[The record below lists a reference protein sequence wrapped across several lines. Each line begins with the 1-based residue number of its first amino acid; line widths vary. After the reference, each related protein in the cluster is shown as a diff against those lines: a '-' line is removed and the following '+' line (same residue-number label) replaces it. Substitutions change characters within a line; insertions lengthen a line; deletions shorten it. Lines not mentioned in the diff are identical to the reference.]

1 MGPSISIMKSTKC
14 EKGNKG
20 MPYKQTVHGSSRERI
35 KLQFLRK
42 LQFTLP
48 STVQCMQNKTD
59 AGPLGALLREERI
72 FLTAQNGRTDMPNM
86 LSTRN

>member
-1 MGPSISIMKSTKC
+1 ML
-14 EKGNKG
+14 
-20 MPYKQTVHGSSRERI
+20 YKHTVNGSSRDGI

-72 FLTAQNGRTDMPNM
+72 FLMAQNGRKDIPNM
-86 LSTRN
+86 SSTRN

>member
-1 MGPSISIMKSTKC
+1 MLYKHTVNGST
-14 EKGNKG
+14 
-20 MPYKQTVHGSSRERI
+20 RERI

-42 LQFTLP
+42 LRFTLP

-72 FLTAQNGRTDMPNM
+72 FLMAQNGRIDIPNI
-86 LSTRN
+86 LST

>member
-1 MGPSISIMKSTKC
+1 MM
-14 EKGNKG
+14 
-20 MPYKQTVHGSSRERI
+20 YKHTVNGSSGERI

-48 STVQCMQNKTD
+48 STLQCMQNKTD

-72 FLTAQNGRTDMPNM
+72 FLMAQIGRKDIPNM
-86 LSTRN
+86 SSTRN

>member
-1 MGPSISIMKSTKC
+1 MLHKR
-14 EKGNKG
+14 
-20 MPYKQTVHGSSRERI
+20 TVNGSSRERI

-48 STVQCMQNKTD
+48 STVQSMQNKTD

-72 FLTAQNGRTDMPNM
+72 FFMALRQK
-86 LSTRN
+86 